1 MKKIKN
7 INLPKTWSVDYLNNF
22 KWDVRPDWGPY
33 HQKWY
38 DIGVGPFVSP
48 RGLRYDFLR
57 DREFIEQGGVGIPTH
72 DNYEI
77 THWWFSKIPPACMI
91 EMHEDLGEA
100 EPINEKVRACTAIT
114 DYIPGHV
121 YIENDILWANYKKG
135 DTFLLDNV
143 IHGAANLT
151 LTDKI
156 TLQMLL
162 TLK

>member
-1 MKKIKN
+1 MKKIAKT
-7 INLPKTWSVDYLNNF
+7 NLPETWSIDYLNNF

-33 HQKWY
+33 HQEWY
-38 DIGVGPFVSP
+38 DIGVGQLHP
-48 RGLRYDFLR
+48 RGLRYDFLHKF
-57 DREFIEQGGVGIPTH
+57 EFIEQGGVGIPTH
-72 DNYEI
+72 DDYWIED
-77 THWWFSKIPPACMI
+77 WWLSKIPPACMI
-91 EMHEDLGEA
+91 EMHEDGGKA
-100 EPINEKVRACTAIT
+100 KSINGKVRACTAIT

>member
-1 MKKIKN
+1 MKKIAKT
-7 INLPKTWSVDYLNNF
+7 NLPETWSIDYLNNF

-33 HQKWY
+33 HQEWY
-38 DIGVGPFVSP
+38 DIGVGQLHP
-48 RGLRYDFLR
+48 RGLRYDFLHKF
-57 DREFIEQGGVGIPTH
+57 EFIEQGGVGIPTH
-72 DNYEI
+72 DDYWIED
-77 THWWFSKIPPACMI
+77 WWLSKIPPACMI
-91 EMHEDLGEA
+91 EMHEDGGKA
-100 EPINEKVRACTAIT
+100 KSINGKVRACTAIT

-162 TLK
+162 K